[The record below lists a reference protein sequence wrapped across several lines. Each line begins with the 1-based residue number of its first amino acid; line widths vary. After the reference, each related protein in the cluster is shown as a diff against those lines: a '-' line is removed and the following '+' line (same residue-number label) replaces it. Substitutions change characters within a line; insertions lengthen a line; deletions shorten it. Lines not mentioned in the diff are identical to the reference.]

1 MFSFFVAGDMKL
13 EESTNSEKQFL
24 VFNDFDFLDLE
35 LEDTE
40 VSDLHLAIKLTLTPI
55 GLAIILSPL
64 LL

>member
-1 MFSFFVAGDMKL
+1 MENVFFFVAGDMKL

-40 VSDLHLAIKLTLTPI
+40 VSDLHLAI
-55 GLAIILSPL
+55 
-64 LL
+64 